1 METSLFDIIPH
12 QFRKRGI
19 WVTCTIF
26 MRALLNFLGLALLLP
41 VLLLILDTDSIHTT
55 PPLQK
60 LYQLGGFSD
69 DQSFVIAICLG
80 IVLIITIK
88 CLLNL
93 WLYRSERNYI
103 NDLYQYISR
112 KLYISYHDRGLS
124 FIKSTNSAVLSR
136 NVNVVCLTFVAGVLR
151 PIASMASDAML
162 FLMLFG
168 ALALYNPLAS
178 GLIILI
184 FMPSIW
190 FYYSLVRRRLNRY
203 GDQENQAH
211 REKART
217 VAETFRGYAD
227 IEISNAFPMMLRRF
241 DQAMKEVI
249 DVQTKNATINM
260 LPQSFTEIGLALG
273 MALLIIL
280 SLGGEAMQMRLLF
293 GIFAVAALRLMP
305 SVRSIMSSW
314 SAFKYNR
321 YTIDILREANFDAV
335 ENSVANNNSKLSFEQ
350 KIDVDH
356 LCFHFAD
363 DPVSQEVIHDLSFS
377 IRKGERIGI
386 RGASG
391 AGKTTLFNLLLGF
404 YQSTAGS
411 ICIDGTPLTA
421 DNRRCW
427 QNAVGYVSQTVFLT
441 DNTLAANVAL
451 GVPDEEIDRDRVI
464 QALEM
469 ASLGTF
475 TATLSKHIDT
485 PIGECGCRLSGGQ
498 RQRIGIARALY
509 KQANILFF
517 DEATS
522 SLDNRTEE
530 SINQSVAHL
539 SQTNTEL
546 TIVVIAHRESSL
558 EYCDRIITIGND

>member
-60 LYQLGGFSD
+60 LYQIGGFSD

-356 LCFHFAD
+356 LCFYFAD
-363 DPVSQEVIHDLSFS
+363 GPVSQEVIHDLSFS